1 MHIYSFYK
9 NISMLIILLFRDEGT
24 LMTMTTAITMTR
36 VVIMMI
42 MMIKM

>member
-9 NISMLIILLFRDEGT
+9 NISMLIILLFRAEGT